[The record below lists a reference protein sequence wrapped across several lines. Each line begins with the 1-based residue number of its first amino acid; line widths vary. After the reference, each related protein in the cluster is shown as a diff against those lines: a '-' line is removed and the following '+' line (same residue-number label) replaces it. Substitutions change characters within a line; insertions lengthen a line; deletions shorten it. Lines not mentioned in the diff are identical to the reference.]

1 MKYIEI
7 EKLYVNY
14 ESKNSKEALQGLDLN
29 VYKGQIYGFL
39 GPNGAGKTTTIKI
52 ILGLIPRYKGKV
64 LIMGASP
71 DNLSVKQKIGFMPEI
86 ANYYWYLTPREL
98 LYMYAQIFGI
108 SKKNALA
115 KIEKLIDLSDLKDAA
130 DNLMRTFSKGMMQ
143 KVSFAQALIN
153 DPDLLILDEPT
164 SGLDPVSRIKMRD
177 VIKELHREGKTI
189 FFSSHE
195 LSEVE
200 MICDE
205 VAIIKDG
212 KLLRAGKLGDLL
224 KEKGGSTTL
233 ESYFLSIIGDNYR

>member
-164 SGLDPVSRIKMRD
+164 RGIDVPTKVEVHHMINALAAQGLGIILISSDLPEVLAMGDRVLVM
-177 VIKELHREGKTI
+177 REGRQMGLFDRKAATQ
-189 FFSSHE
+189 
-195 LSEVE
+195 
-200 MICDE
+200 
-205 VAIIKDG
+205 
-212 KLLRAGKLGDLL
+212 
-224 KEKGGSTTL
+224 EKIMTAAMGHNRPAM
-233 ESYFLSIIGDNYR
+233 EAQP